1 MRLADIAAPV
11 DAGAGKTIRRPTPEE
26 VRAQL
31 ERIRAHAFTGS
42 EKLYAFLHFVVE
54 EALAGRAATL
64 KELVIGVEL
73 YGGIVEYDPRIDSAV
88 RVEARRLRRKLAA
101 YYAGPGRGD
110 AVIVSIPTGGYA
122 PSFHLRQDASRIIT
136 EASGAERGPP
146 MLAVLPFTALCV
158 HEKAF
163 AAGVTDEII
172 YAAERDAHL
181 RVAPR
186 AIMFQFRESRYS
198 LHEVAAHAGSDLV
211 LHGTIRRVQ
220 AVHRVCVELS
230 SRWGQILWSD
240 RVDIIGEG
248 ELDVQERMAEA
259 ILERLPRDALRE
271 PAPGR
276 SPEARFDGNMLVGD
290 ASCGFRRANSHSR
303 PAEGV
308 RIYDRAARRRPGAV
322 RRFDTCIYIFSQPVG
337 TSA

>member
-1 MRLADIAAPV
+1 MRLAELAAPV
-11 DAGAGKTIRRPTPEE
+11 DAGVGETLHSPTPED
-26 VRAQL
+26 VRAEL

-42 EKLYAFLHFVVE
+42 DKLYAFLHFVVE

-64 KELVIGVEL
+64 KELVIGIEL
-73 YGGIVEYDPRIDSAV
+73 YGGVIAYDPQIDSAV

-101 YYAGPGRGD
+101 YYAGPGRED

-122 PSFHLRQDASRIIT
+122 PRFHLRQNAPCASVKAAGVKQ
-136 EASGAERGPP
+136 EQP
-146 MLAVLPFTALCV
+146 MLAVLPFTALCI

-172 YAAERDAHL
+172 YAAERDTHL
-181 RVAPR
+181 RVAAR

-198 LHEVAAHAGSDLV
+198 LDEVAAQAGSDLV

-220 AVHRVCVELS
+220 AVYRACVELS

-240 RVDIIGEG
+240 RIDIVGEG
-248 ELDVQERMAEA
+248 DLDVQERMAEA

-271 PAPGR
+271 RGI
-276 SPEARFDGNMLVGD
+276 PEVA
-290 ASCGFRRANSHSR
+290 
-303 PAEGV
+303 
-308 RIYDRAARRRPGAV
+308 
-322 RRFDTCIYIFSQPVG
+322 
-337 TSA
+337 

>member
-1 MRLADIAAPV
+1 MRLIENAAPV
-11 DAGAGKTIRRPTPEE
+11 DAGAGETTHRPTPEE

-31 ERIRAHAFTGS
+31 ERLRAHAFIGS
-42 EKLYAFLHFVVE
+42 DKLYAFLHFVVE

-73 YGGIVEYDPRIDSAV
+73 YGGVIEYDPRIDSAV

-101 YYAGPGRGD
+101 YYAGPGRED
-110 AVIVSIPTGGYA
+110 TVIMTIPTGGYA
-122 PSFHLRQDASRIIT
+122 PRFHLRKDASCIVT
-136 EASGAERGPP
+136 EAAGTVLGRP
-146 MLAVLPFTALCV
+146 MLAVLPFTALCI
-158 HEKAF
+158 HEMAF

-198 LHEVAAHAGSDLV
+198 LEEVAAHAGSALV

-220 AVHRVCVELS
+220 EVHRVCVELS

-240 RVDIIGEG
+240 RIDIVGEG

-259 ILERLPRDALRE
+259 ILRRLPRDALRE
-271 PAPGR
+271 RGI
-276 SPEARFDGNMLVGD
+276 PEVA
-290 ASCGFRRANSHSR
+290 
-303 PAEGV
+303 
-308 RIYDRAARRRPGAV
+308 
-322 RRFDTCIYIFSQPVG
+322 
-337 TSA
+337 

>member
-1 MRLADIAAPV
+1 MRLAEIAVPV
-11 DAGAGKTIRRPTPEE
+11 DSGTGKTIHQPTPED
-26 VRAQL
+26 VRVQL
-31 ERIRAHAFTGS
+31 ERLRIHALVGS

-73 YGGIVEYDPRIDSAV
+73 YGGVVDYDPRIDSAV

-101 YYAGPGRGD
+101 HYAGPGRED
-110 AVIVSIPTGGYA
+110 VVIVSIPTGGYA
-122 PSFHLRQDASRIIT
+122 PRFHLRQDASRIAAGR
-136 EASGAERGPP
+136 EPGRP

-158 HEKAF
+158 HERAF

-172 YAAERDAHL
+172 YAAERDTHL

-198 LHEVAAHAGSDLV
+198 LDEVAAHAGSDLV

-220 AVHRVCVELS
+220 EVHRACVELS

-240 RVDIIGEG
+240 RIDIVGEG
-248 ELDVQERMAEA
+248 ELDVQERMAGA

-271 PAPGR
+271 PAIPKV
-276 SPEARFDGNMLVGD
+276 A
-290 ASCGFRRANSHSR
+290 
-303 PAEGV
+303 
-308 RIYDRAARRRPGAV
+308 
-322 RRFDTCIYIFSQPVG
+322 
-337 TSA
+337 

>member
-1 MRLADIAAPV
+1 MRLAELAAPV
-11 DAGAGKTIRRPTPEE
+11 DAGIGKTLHLPTPED
-26 VRAQL
+26 VRAEL

-42 EKLYAFLHFVVE
+42 DKLYAFLQ

-64 KELVIGVEL
+64 KELVIGIEL
-73 YGGIVEYDPRIDSAV
+73 YGGVIAYDPQIDSAV

-101 YYAGPGRGD
+101 YYAGPGRED

-122 PSFHLRQDASRIIT
+122 PRFHLRQNAPCASVKAAGVKL
-136 EASGAERGPP
+136 EQP
-146 MLAVLPFTALCV
+146 MLAVLPFTALCI

-172 YAAERDAHL
+172 YAAERDTHL
-181 RVAPR
+181 RVAAR

-198 LHEVAAHAGSDLV
+198 LDEVAAQAGSDLV

-220 AVHRVCVELS
+220 AVYRACVELS

-240 RVDIIGEG
+240 RIDIVGEG
-248 ELDVQERMAEA
+248 DLDVQERMAEA

-271 PAPGR
+271 RGI
-276 SPEARFDGNMLVGD
+276 PEVA
-290 ASCGFRRANSHSR
+290 
-303 PAEGV
+303 
-308 RIYDRAARRRPGAV
+308 
-322 RRFDTCIYIFSQPVG
+322 
-337 TSA
+337 

>member
-1 MRLADIAAPV
+1 MRLATIAPPV
-11 DAGAGKTIRRPTPEE
+11 DAGAVETAHRPTPEA

-31 ERIRAHAFTGS
+31 ERLRAHAFIGS
-42 EKLYAFLHFVVE
+42 DKLYAFLHFVVE
-54 EALAGRAATL
+54 EALAGRATTL

-73 YGGIVEYDPRIDSAV
+73 YGGVVEYDPRIDSAV

-101 YYAGPGRGD
+101 YYAGPGRED

-122 PSFHLRQDASRIIT
+122 PRFHLRQDSSPIAA
-136 EASGAERGPP
+136 EAAGTKPGMPV
-146 MLAVLPFTALCV
+146 LAVLPFTALCV

-198 LHEVAAHAGSDLV
+198 LDEVAAHAGSDLV

-220 AVHRVCVELS
+220 ETRRVSVELS
-230 SRWGQILWSD
+230 SRWGQVLWSD
-240 RVDIIGEG
+240 RIDIVGEG
-248 ELDVQERMAEA
+248 ELDVQERMAQA
-259 ILERLPRDALRE
+259 ILKRLPREALRE
-271 PAPGR
+271 G
-276 SPEARFDGNMLVGD
+276 
-290 ASCGFRRANSHSR
+290 ASRT
-303 PAEGV
+303 PP
-308 RIYDRAARRRPGAV
+308 D
-322 RRFDTCIYIFSQPVG
+322 
-337 TSA
+337 

>member
-1 MRLADIAAPV
+1 MRIAESAAPA
-11 DAGAGKTIRRPTPEE
+11 DAGAGDTLHRPTPEA

-31 ERIRAHAFTGS
+31 ERLRAHAFTGS
-42 EKLYAFLHFVVE
+42 DKLYAFLCFVVE

-73 YGGIVEYDPRIDSAV
+73 YGGVVDYDPRIDSAV
-88 RVEARRLRRKLAA
+88 RVEARRLRRKLAV
-101 YYAGPGRGD
+101 YYAGPGRDD

-122 PSFHLRQDASRIIT
+122 PSFHLREDAPCAAV
-136 EASGAERGPP
+136 EAAGAALEPP
-146 MLAVLPFTALCV
+146 MLAVLPFTALCI

-172 YAAERDAHL
+172 YAAERDARL
-181 RVAPR
+181 RVAAR

-198 LHEVAAHAGSDLV
+198 LDEVAAHAGSDLV

-240 RVDIIGEG
+240 RIDIVGEG
-248 ELDVQERMAEA
+248 DLDVQERMAEA

-271 PAPGR
+271 P
-276 SPEARFDGNMLVGD
+276 
-290 ASCGFRRANSHSR
+290 
-303 PAEGV
+303 
-308 RIYDRAARRRPGAV
+308 GAQDIV
-322 RRFDTCIYIFSQPVG
+322 
-337 TSA
+337 